1 MFDQV
6 LWFAA
11 RGAGIVS
18 LLLSTAVV
26 SLGLLTALRFD
37 RPGWPRFLTVELHR
51 SIALI
56 SVIFVAIHVVTAVL
70 DPFTSLGFLAAI
82 VPLASSYRPLDVAFG
97 IISVY
102 LVLAVLLS
110 SLIRDRLNQRTW
122 RAIHWLAYAAWPMA
136 VLHSI
141 TAGSDA
147 FAPWMLAIVAGCCAT
162 VLAVLTWRWSV
173 VWPGRRELVD
183 VVDRSSLHQQPGKR
197 PGRKPAR

>member
-26 SLGLLTALRFD
+26 CLGLLTALRFERRD
-37 RPGWPRFLTVELHR
+37 WPRFLTVELHR
-51 SIALI
+51 SIALV

-70 DPFTSLGFLAAI
+70 DPFTSLGIVAAL
-82 VPLASSYRPLDVAFG
+82 VPLASSYRPVDVALG
-97 IISVY
+97 VISVY
-102 LVLAVLLS
+102 LVLAVLLT
-110 SLIRDRLNQRTW
+110 SLVRDRLSQRTW

-136 VLHSI
+136 VLHSL

-147 FAPWMLAIVAGCCAT
+147 FAPWMLAIVAVCCA
-162 VLAVLTWRWSV
+162 AVIGIVVWRWSV
-173 VWPGRRELVD
+173 VWPGRRELAD
-183 VVDRSSLHQQPGKR
+183 VVERSSFRQEPVKR
-197 PGRKPAR
+197 ASSRRAR

>member
-26 SLGLLTALRFD
+26 CLGLLTAVRFE
-37 RPGWPRFLTVELHR
+37 RREWPRFLTVELHR
-51 SIALI
+51 SIALV

-70 DPFTSLGFLAAI
+70 DPFTSLGIFAAL
-82 VPLASSYRPLDVAFG
+82 VPLASSYRPVDVAFG
-97 IISVY
+97 VISVY
-102 LVLAVLLS
+102 LVLAVLLT
-110 SLIRDRLNQRTW
+110 SLVRDRLGRRTW

-136 VLHSI
+136 VLHSL

-147 FAPWMLAIVAGCCAT
+147 FAPWMLAILAGCCA
-162 VLAVLTWRWSV
+162 AVLGVLVWRWSV
-173 VWPGRRELVD
+173 VWSGRNELAE
-183 VVDRSSLHQQPGKR
+183 VVDRESFRQEPSTR
-197 PGRKPAR
+197 PTRRPAR

>member
-1 MFDQV
+1 MFDQI

-18 LLLSTAVV
+18 LLLATAVV
-26 SLGLLTALRFD
+26 CLGLLTAVRFE
-37 RPGWPRFLTVELHR
+37 RSGWPRFLTVELHR

-56 SVIFVAIHVVTAVL
+56 SVIFVAIHVVAAVL
-70 DPFTSLGFLAAI
+70 DPFTSLGILAAI

-110 SLIRDRLNQRTW
+110 SLIRDRLNQRAW

-147 FAPWMLAIVAGCCAT
+147 FAPWMLALVAVCVVT
-162 VLAVLTWRWSV
+162 VIGVLIWRWSV
-173 VWPGRRELVD
+173 VWPGRRELAD
-183 VVDRSSLHQQPGKR
+183 VVERSSFHQQPGKR
-197 PGRKPAR
+197 RARKPAR

>member
-26 SLGLLTALRFD
+26 CLGLMTALRFERRD
-37 RPGWPRFLTVELHR
+37 WPRFLTVELHR
-51 SIALI
+51 SIALV

-70 DPFTSLGFLAAI
+70 DPFTSLGILAAL

-97 IISVY
+97 VISVY
-102 LVLAVLLS
+102 LVLAVLLT
-110 SLIRDRLNQRTW
+110 SLIRDRLSQRTW
-122 RAIHWLAYAAWPMA
+122 RAVHWLAYAAWPMA

-147 FAPWMLAIVAGCCAT
+147 FAAWMLAIVGACCAAVGG
-162 VLAVLTWRWSV
+162 VLVWRWSV
-173 VWPGRRELVD
+173 VWPGRRELAD
-183 VVDRSSLHQQPGKR
+183 VVERSSIRQEPAPR
-197 PGRKPAR
+197 PARRPTR

>member
-26 SLGLLTALRFD
+26 SLGLLTAVRFE

-51 SIALI
+51 SIALV
-56 SVIFVAIHVVTAVL
+56 SVVFVAIHVVTAVL
-70 DPFTSLGFLAAI
+70 DPFTSLGFLAAV
-82 VPLASSYRPLDVAFG
+82 VPLVSSYRPVDVAFG

-102 LVLAVLLS
+102 LMLAVLLT
-110 SLIRDRLNQRTW
+110 SLIRDRLSQRMW
-122 RAIHWLAYAAWPMA
+122 RAIHWLAYGAWPLA

-147 FAPWMLAIVAGCCAT
+147 FAPWMLAIVAGCVGT
-162 VLAVLTWRWSV
+162 VLVVLAWRWAV
-173 VWPGRRELVD
+173 VWPGRRELAD
-183 VVDRSSLHQQPGKR
+183 VVDRSSIRAEGDR
-197 PGRKPAR
+197 PTRRAAR